1 MTAPPTISAAAV
13 PAASGPGGHAAYLE
27 RGRFA
32 LLDGLRFVCIA
43 AVLFHHAPAAGM
55 FRESWI
61 LAGRGF
67 LGVDF
72 FFVIS
77 GFLITTLLLRERDR
91 TGRISL
97 RGFYWRRA
105 LRILPL
111 YLLVV
116 TAVGAYYVFVE
127 KTPGAAERWPYYYL
141 FLANFLDGHIPLLGP
156 TWSLSV
162 EEQYYLLWPALLVLL
177 PPRALL
183 PVLGLVI
190 VLNVAGIMGLTGL
203 TAPTV
208 GVLDFALPNAT
219 YAPILIGSALAIGL
233 HHRTSHERLA
243 AVLGRIWAAPLL
255 AVLLVG
261 LLLVL
266 PGDLRGLPNLA
277 IHLTMAAL
285 LGALVI
291 REDGPLAPLLR
302 AAPIAR
308 IGVIS
313 YGIYLLHLIGLDL
326 ARRVTEA
333 LGAVPDGWLMHGLY
347 VGFSIALAE
356 LSFRTFEKFFLD
368 LRHKPLGRAQ
378 PATGTVARKETP

>member
-1 MTAPPTISAAAV
+1 MTKSPTSFSAA
-13 PAASGPGGHAAYLE
+13 GPGAHAAYLA
-27 RGRFA
+27 RGHFG
-32 LLDGLRFVCIA
+32 LLDGLRFVSIA
-43 AVLFHHAPAAGM
+43 AVLFHHAPIRLALTDN
-55 FRESWI
+55 SI

-111 YLLVV
+111 YFLVV
-116 TAVGAYYVFVE
+116 TVVGAYFVFVKNE
-127 KTPGAAERWPYYYL
+127 PGAAERWPYYYL
-141 FLANFLDGHIPLLGP
+141 FLANFLDGHISLLQP

-162 EEQYYLLWPALLVLL
+162 EEQYYVLWPALLVFL
-177 PPRALL
+177 PLRALL
-183 PVLGLVI
+183 PVLGVLI
-190 VLNVAGIMGLTGL
+190 LLNVVGIMGLTGL
-203 TAPTV
+203 VAPEAHI
-208 GVLDFALPNAT
+208 LRFALPSST

-233 HHRTSHERLA
+233 HARSSHERLA
-243 AVLGRIWAAPLL
+243 AVLGRVWSGPAFAA
-255 AVLLVG
+255 LLVG

-291 REDGPLAPLLR
+291 REDGPLAPVLR

-308 IGVIS
+308 IGAIS
-313 YGIYLLHLIGLDL
+313 YGIYLLHLIGLDIAQRL
-326 ARRVTEA
+326 VGV
-333 LGAVPDGWLMHGLY
+333 LGASPGGWLLHALY
-347 VGFSIALAE
+347 LGISFALAE

-368 LRHKPLGRAQ
+368 MRHKPPGRVTRTKTA
-378 PATGTVARKETP
+378 